1 MRFFFD
7 YVTQSQ
13 VIYDYAGA
21 EFANAEHA
29 LDFAEA
35 TRQDLKNSAN
45 GEWIG
50 WSVKVRDAECKT
62 FFSLAVEPN
71 LQVSVGEKA
80 AA

>member
-7 YVTQSQ
+7 FVTQSQ

-21 EFANAEHA
+21 EFSNPEHA

-45 GEWIG
+45 GEWRG

-62 FFSLAVEPN
+62 FFSLPVDPTFQDSIED
-71 LQVSVGEKA
+71 KA